1 MKKLKRKE
9 KLFDENI
16 ITQATTSTNFTKRN
30 KMLFYKTIT
39 SNFSQEQN
47 KNEILSRNKSI
58 KNKGFKSVK
67 PLLRNKK
74 IESPIPKFKS
84 INESPKEKRRKSIV
98 TINNTPKKEN
108 EKNIE
113 SFENANTNSLLP
125 TNINSYRHL
134 LRGTDFGIY
143 ENLNWTLRLRDYSHK
158 GMHNK
163 VIDYKD
169 YYYRENAKTSE
180 IKQEKMQLTQDFNP
194 PSYYDEDL
202 NKYKRRIQTA
212 SRPLIKQLNPN
223 FNKIKHLL
231 FGNNNGKVNYSQF
244 KFETTLRNLKYEKN
258 NENKKWQVLPVVKTD
273 KYMTRFLSPVTPKGI
288 DHLKNIEKYIH
299 KNYEYNFKDEY
310 VGNDKIKKKLIYD
323 NKNYTISGI
332 GETLGDE
339 KYNNHFWDNNMFA
352 NKKILST
359 ESNPQCKFELGLR
372 HYESDKD
379 KKYLT
384 QTNFRAKKNK
394 IK

>member
-1 MKKLKRKE
+1 MKKIKRK
-9 KLFDENI
+9 FDENI
-16 ITQATTSTNFTKRN
+16 MTQATTSTNFTKRN

-47 KNEILSRNKSI
+47 KNEILSRNKST

-74 IESPIPKFKS
+74 IESPIPRFKS
-84 INESPKEKRRKSIV
+84 INETPKERRRKSIV
-98 TINNTPKKEN
+98 TLNNTPTKEN

-113 SFENANTNSLLP
+113 NITNTYTNSLLP
-125 TNINSYRHL
+125 TNINSYQHL
-134 LRGTDFGIY
+134 IHGTNFGIY
-143 ENLNWTLRLRDYSHK
+143 ENLNWALRLRDYNHK
-158 GMHNK
+158 GMYNK

-180 IKQEKMQLTQDFNP
+180 IKQEKIQLTQDFNP
-194 PSYYDEDL
+194 PSYYEEDL
-202 NKYKRRIQTA
+202 NKYKRRIKTA
-212 SRPLIKQLNPN
+212 SKPLITQLNPN

-231 FGNNNGKVNYSQF
+231 FGNNNGKVNNSQF
-244 KFETTLRNLKYEKN
+244 HFETTLRNLKYEKN
-258 NENKKWQVLPVVKTD
+258 DRNNENKKWQILPIVKTD
-273 KYMTRFLSPVTPKGI
+273 KCMTRFLSPVTPKGI
-288 DHLKNIEKYIH
+288 DHLKNIEKYMP
-299 KNYEYNFKDEY
+299 KKYEYTFKDDY
-310 VGNDKIKKKLIYD
+310 VGNDKIKKKVIYA
-323 NKNYTISGI
+323 NKKYTFSGI

-352 NKKILST
+352 NKKILDT

-372 HYESDKD
+372 HYESHKD

-384 QTNFRAKKNK
+384 QTNFKTKKNK
-394 IK
+394 LK